1 MEKRKPYK
9 RSKKTEEERNAE
21 LQKQNPPITCKSR
34 YRVLNPDGYGPEVY
48 DVALVMKWRKE
59 WGYLFGG
66 TAAEGG
72 GHTLRDNGNTI
83 HIEGPSLSI
92 DLDYITAEAVF
103 RLLSLADKHT
113 TKYHYNSTGWTT
125 APVIE
130 TRLVRKAKES
140 K

>member
-1 MEKRKPYK
+1 M
-9 RSKKTEEERNAE
+9 N
-21 LQKQNPPITCKSR
+21 Q
-34 YRVLNPDGYGPEVY
+34 DGYGPEVY

-59 WGYLFGG
+59 WGYLFEG
-66 TAAEGG
+66 TTAEGG
-72 GHTLRDNGNTI
+72 GYTLVDNGNNI
-83 HIEGPSLSI
+83 HIQGHNMDI
-92 DLDYITAEAVF
+92 TLDYMTTEAVF

-113 TKYHYNSTGWTT
+113 TKYHYNSMGWTT